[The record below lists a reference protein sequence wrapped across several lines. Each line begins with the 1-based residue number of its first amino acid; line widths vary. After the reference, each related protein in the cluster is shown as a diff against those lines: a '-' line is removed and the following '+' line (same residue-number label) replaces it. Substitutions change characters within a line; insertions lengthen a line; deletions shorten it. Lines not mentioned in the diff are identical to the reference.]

1 MTAQVEAAQA
11 QMRVIYRSG
20 SVGAAVAGVVWL
32 ASALTTVF
40 AGVGWGIVVMVG
52 VGFAIYPLTQAAL
65 RMLGGPASVP
75 RDNPLREL
83 AVEVPLVG
91 PLMIPLVGAATLYRA
106 EWFYP
111 AFMLAMGGH
120 YLPFSF
126 LYGMR
131 AFVVLGA
138 VMSIGGLVIAVWASG
153 LAVYEV
159 VFITRQDLTPNEVD
173 GIADKFKKIV
183 EEQKGKLV
191 SKEYWGLRTLAY
203 KIKKNLRGHYVL
215 MNIESDYAPIAEIER
230 LMGFDENILRK
241 AIFKVE
247 GFSGEPS
254 ELMVSSDAKDYKTGK
269 AEIVRKKQKEKEPII
284 VIDDIQ

>member
-153 LAVYEV
+153 LAVAGAFGTSV
-159 VFITRQDLTPNEVD
+159 ALFVFAAVAWREDLVERSSTDIRGNAGTDRRGVD
-173 GIADKFKKIV
+173 GQRYRGDDHDGERPELAPRL
-183 EEQKGKLV
+183 GPG
-191 SKEYWGLRTLAY
+191 SAGLNDNR
-203 KIKKNLRGHYVL
+203 R
-215 MNIESDYAPIAEIER
+215 
-230 LMGFDENILRK
+230 
-241 AIFKVE
+241 
-247 GFSGEPS
+247 
-254 ELMVSSDAKDYKTGK
+254 
-269 AEIVRKKQKEKEPII
+269 
-284 VIDDIQ
+284 